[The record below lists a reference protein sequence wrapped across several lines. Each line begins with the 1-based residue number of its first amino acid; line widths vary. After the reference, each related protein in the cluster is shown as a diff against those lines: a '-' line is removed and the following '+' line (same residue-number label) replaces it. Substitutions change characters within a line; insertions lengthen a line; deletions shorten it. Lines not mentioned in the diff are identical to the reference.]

1 MDMEDSGELFEQ
13 YRPELFRLAYSMLG
27 RIAPAKDAVQEI
39 FLRWQKQD
47 PDQIQSHRAYLS
59 RIVSNLCLDELKS
72 AKSRREQYIGPNLP
86 EPLLSS
92 ASEDPHNQIELSESL
107 SMALLFTLEQ
117 LSPVQRAVFLL
128 REVFDYDY
136 ASIAEAIDKTES
148 HCRKIAQR
156 SRDQVKANR
165 PTLGK
170 HKPNQHE
177 LVTAFIEAVQKGN
190 ISEIESML
198 AEEAI
203 LYSDG
208 GGKVTAARKPIY
220 GANKIARFMVGIQK
234 QKGESQTIDLIF
246 RNINGEPGMMIY
258 LDNKL
263 FNVWSFHT
271 KDGRIENIFV
281 VLNPDKL
288 RHLPKKLEK

>member
-1 MDMEDSGELFEQ
+1 MQDSAELFER
-13 YRPELFRLAYSMLG
+13 YRPELFRLAYSMLE
-27 RIAPAKDAVQEI
+27 RIAPAKDVVQEA

-47 PDQIQSHRAYLS
+47 PDQIHSHRAYLS

-72 AKSRREQYIGPNLP
+72 ARNQREQYIGPNLP
-86 EPLLSS
+86 EPLVSS
-92 ASEDPHNQIELSESL
+92 EEENPQYQIELSESL
-107 SMALLFTLEQ
+107 SMALFITLQQ
-117 LSPVQRAVFLL
+117 LTPVQRAVFLL

-136 ASIAEAIDKTES
+136 ASIAEVIDKTES

-165 PTLGK
+165 PNLEK
-170 HKPNQHE
+170 SKPKQHE

-234 QKGESQTIDLIF
+234 QKGEGQTVDIIF
-246 RNINGEPGMMIY
+246 RDINGDPGMVIY

-263 FNVWSFHT
+263 FNVWSFHVE
-271 KDGRIENIFV
+271 KNAIQNIFV

-288 RHLPKKLEK
+288 QHLPKELDR